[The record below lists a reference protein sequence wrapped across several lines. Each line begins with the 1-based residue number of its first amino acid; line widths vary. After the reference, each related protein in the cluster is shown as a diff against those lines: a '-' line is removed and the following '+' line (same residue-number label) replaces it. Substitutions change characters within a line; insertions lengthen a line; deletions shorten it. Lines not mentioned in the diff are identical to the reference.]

1 MTRPPATTSAPPG
14 RPPRL
19 LRGLAWMLLAAFASS
34 VMNGCIR
41 HVSAEV
47 HAFEIAFFRNV
58 FGLAV
63 LAPLLLRGRGAGLR
77 TGRLGLH
84 ALRGLLNAVA
94 MLSFFL
100 ALGTTPLATVAAL
113 GFTSPLFAT
122 LLAAVVLKER
132 VGPRRAVGV
141 LLGFAGALVV
151 LRPGVGVVSPGALLV
166 LLSSAAWAAAL
177 IDIKLLARTESSLT
191 ITVYAGLFLTPITL
205 VAAVP
210 FWSWPGGEA
219 LLWLALVGGLGS
231 LTQLAIAQAFHEAEA
246 SQVLPADFTKLPWA
260 AAVGLAF
267 YGEVPDLFTI
277 LGGGLICAS
286 VAYVA
291 WREVGPRG
299 AG

>member
-1 MTRPPATTSAPPG
+1 
-14 RPPRL
+14 
-19 LRGLAWMLLAAFASS
+19 MLLAAFASS

-63 LAPLLLRGRGAGLR
+63 LCPLLLRGRGAGLR

-94 MLSFFL
+94 MLAFFQ

-113 GFTSPLFAT
+113 SFTAPLFAT
-122 LLAAVVLKER
+122 LLAALVLEER
-132 VGPRRAVGV
+132 VGPGRAAGV
-141 LLGFAGALVV
+141 LLGFLGALVV
-151 LRPGVGVVSPGALLV
+151 LRPGLAVAGPGALLV
-166 LLSSAAWAAAL
+166 LLSSAAWAAVL

-205 VAAVP
+205 VAALP
-210 FWSWPGGEA
+210 FWSWPDGGA

-231 LTQLAIAQAFHEAEA
+231 LTQLAVAQAFREAEA

-267 YGEVPDLFTI
+267 YGEVPDLPTV
-277 LGGGLICAS
+277 LGGGLICAG

-291 WREVGPRG
+291 WREALTRG
-299 AG
+299 SG